1 MNFSTA
7 RPARPLPLPAAVLL
21 AALSFVLGGCSQKPP
36 DDANAQRY
44 DLKGT
49 VVSVDRA
56 RKIVNVDHEEIPG
69 YMAAMRMDFPLKDAD
84 ALKVVEPGDTIQATL
99 VVADTE
105 YWLESPAVTKKLPGA
120 TAAEVAG
127 TEPQPGAEVPEVK
140 LVNQDGKAVRTGQY
154 RGRALLVTFIYTRCP
169 FADQCPLMSAN
180 FAQLNGQLASD
191 PALRAGT
198 RLLSV
203 TLDPEYDKPDVLRAY
218 GSTYAGG
225 KFDNWDFATGDPVEI
240 RKLAEGFGLAY
251 KAEGGQIVHSL
262 RTALVSPE
270 GRLVKIYRG
279 NEWKPADV
287 LNDLRGLQTQK

>member
-1 MNFSTA
+1 MNLSTA
-7 RPARPLPLPAAVLL
+7 RPPRTPPLTAALLL
-21 AALSFVLGGCSQKPP
+21 AALAFALGGCARKAP
-36 DDANAQRY
+36 DADAQRY

-56 RKIVNVDHEEIPG
+56 RKTVNVDHEEIPG
-69 YMAAMRMDFPLKDAD
+69 FMAAMRMEFTLKDAD
-84 ALKVVEPGDTIQATL
+84 ALKVVEAGDTIQATL
-99 VVADTE
+99 VVADAE
-105 YWLESPAVTKKLPGA
+105 YWLESPAITKKLPGA
-120 TAAEVAG
+120 TAAEIAG
-127 TEPQPGAEVPEVK
+127 SEPQPGAEVPEVR
-140 LVNQDGKAVRTGQY
+140 LVNQDGKALRTGQY

-191 PALRAGT
+191 PSLRDGA

-203 TLDPEYDKPDVLRAY
+203 TLDPEYDKPEVLGSY

-225 KFDNWDFATGDPVEI
+225 KFDRWDFATGDPEEI
-240 RKLAEGFGLAY
+240 RRLAQFFGLAY
-251 KAEGGQIVHSL
+251 KAENGQIVHSL

-287 LNDLRGLQTQK
+287 LNDLRGLRAQK

>member
-1 MNFSTA
+1 MNLSTA
-7 RPARPLPLPAAVLL
+7 RPARTPPLPAALLL
-21 AALSFVLGGCSQKPP
+21 AALSLALGGCSRKPS
-36 DDANAQRY
+36 DADAQRY

-49 VVSVDRA
+49 VVSVDRS

-69 YMAAMRMDFPLKDAD
+69 YMAAMRMPFPLKDAD
-84 ALKVVEPGDTIQATL
+84 ALKVVEPGDTIQGTL
-99 VVADTE
+99 VVADAE

-120 TAAEVAG
+120 TAAEAAG
-127 TEPQPGAEVPEVK
+127 AEPQPGAEVPDVR
-140 LVNQDGKAVRTGQY
+140 LVNQDGRAVRTNQY

-169 FADQCPLMSAN
+169 FADQCPLLSAN

-191 PALRAGT
+191 PALRDGT

-218 GSTYAGG
+218 GSTYAAGR
-225 KFDNWDFATGDPVEI
+225 FDNWDFATGDPEEI
-240 RKLAEGFGLAY
+240 RRLAQFFGLAY
-251 KAEGGQIVHSL
+251 KAENGQIAHSL

-279 NEWKPADV
+279 NEWKPSAV
-287 LNDLRGLQTQK
+287 LEDLRGL

>member
-1 MNFSTA
+1 MNLSTA
-7 RPARPLPLPAAVLL
+7 RASRSLPLPAAVLL
-21 AALSFVLGGCSQKPP
+21 AALSFALGGCSRKPS
-36 DDANAQRY
+36 DADAQRY

-84 ALKVVEPGDTIQATL
+84 ALRVVEAGDTIQATL

-105 YWLESPAVTKKLPGA
+105 YWLESPAITKKLPGA
-120 TAAEVAG
+120 TSAEVAG
-127 TEPQPGAEVPEVK
+127 AEPRPGAEVPEVK
-140 LVNQDGKAVRTGQY
+140 LVNQDGKPVRTSQY

-203 TLDPEYDKPDVLRAY
+203 TLDPEYDKPEVLRAY

-225 KFDNWDFATGDPVEI
+225 RFDNWDFATGDPVEI
-240 RKLAEGFGLAY
+240 RKLAQSFGLAY
-251 KAEGGQIVHSL
+251 KAENGQVVHSL
-262 RTALVSPE
+262 RTALVSTE

-287 LNDLRGLQTQK
+287 LNDLRALLPEK

>member
-7 RPARPLPLPAAVLL
+7 RPPRSLPLPAAVLL
-21 AALSFVLGGCSQKPP
+21 AALSLALGGCSRKPP
-36 DDANAQRY
+36 DADAQRY

-56 RKIVNVDHEEIPG
+56 RKIINVDHEEIPG
-69 YMAAMRMDFPLKDAD
+69 YMAAMRMPFPLKDAD
-84 ALKVVEPGDTIQATL
+84 ALRVVEPGDTIQATL

-105 YWLESPAVTKKLPGA
+105 YWLESPAITKKLPGSA
-120 TAAEVAG
+120 AAEVAG
-127 TEPQPGAEVPEVK
+127 AEPQPGAEVPDVK
-140 LVNQDGKAVRTGQY
+140 LVNQDGRQVRTDQY

-180 FAQLNGQLASD
+180 FAQINGQLASD
-191 PALRAGT
+191 PALRDGT

-203 TLDPEYDKPDVLRAY
+203 TLDPEYDRPDVLRAY

-225 KFDNWDFATGDPVEI
+225 KFDNWDFATGDPEEI
-240 RKLAEGFGLAY
+240 RRLAQFFGLSY

-279 NEWKPADV
+279 NEWKPSAV
-287 LNDLRGLQTQK
+287 LDDLRGLRTQK